1 MRILIIF
8 LLSLLSVGLLAQS
21 DSVPDKAT
29 GVVYNNGEL
38 TVTPNELEG
47 YTVYF
52 NTNTNTW
59 WYWNYSTDQWINSGS
74 GSGITAQ
81 TLADSMSVVRDS
93 LTAIRNDIGSGGTD
107 DQTAAEVSYN
117 NSSSGLTA
125 TNVQGAIDEVVVDLS
140 NVDQSSTNE
149 LQTLSW
155 NNSIRTLTLSDGGG
169 TVTITDNTGTDD
181 QNASEVSY
189 DNSTSGLATS
199 TVQGAIDLLENEI
212 DAVSAGASD
221 GVATAGTLDVA
232 NQEID
237 ITVAL
242 PGSNFSINLTNLAN
256 LTQFSNWDKNAS
268 DDFDGSW
275 NNLTNIPAG
284 FADGID
290 DVNDS
295 DASVTNEGSLTVL
308 SGTSSTSIIRSN
320 TSGSTDVTISALTGL
335 SISESS
341 NVINLTNTGDLS
353 TTNELQSLS
362 ISNDTIYLTDGGFVV
377 VPTSGGITDGD
388 KGDITVSNSGDTWQI
403 DANTIGGTE
412 LQSTSV
418 SAGSYTNANIT
429 VDTDGRIT
437 AASNGDAV
445 GYATTNNLPSASPFN
460 INLQN
465 RFSSIYELQMLS
477 APSPLILTVSNPEN
491 GGVYTFHFLGVTSN
505 DIVFPANFY
514 YANETSI
521 GTLSLTESDFLTCY
535 YSGANF
541 YCK

>member
-212 DAVSAGASD
+212 DAVNAGASD

-237 ITVAL
+237 ITVAS

-445 GYATTNNLPSASPFN
+445 GYATTNSLPSASPFN

-505 DIVFPANFY
+505 DIVFPANFF

-521 GTLSLTESDFLTCY
+521 GTLSLTESDFITCY

>member
-212 DAVSAGASD
+212 DAVNAGASD

-237 ITVAL
+237 ITVAS

-445 GYATTNNLPSASPFN
+445 GYATTNSLPSTSPFN

-535 YSGANF
+535 YSGSNF